1 MLPARGQSCHRKHR
15 FFLTP
20 SSRGRLSI
28 GRLSSCQA
36 SLFHDKGSSGWFVSL
51 RSDAFSNSVGPFSP
65 ERSAEHI
72 EDQEVVAM
80 SLLISGIVSVILG
93 VIGLSHWSND
103 FLIILKGGVPIML
116 ILGGILAVYVGLDAL
131 QDRMREE
138 RQKQEEK
145 MDKTRE
151 EIEQVK
157 AQAEQYRE
165 EIEKLKEQAKKN
177 TP

>member
-1 MLPARGQSCHRKHR
+1 MLQARGQACRWKHR
-15 FFLTP
+15 FFLHTVIP
-20 SSRGRLSI
+20 RTG
-28 GRLSSCQA
+28 CQSA
-36 SLFHDKGSSGWFVSL
+36 DFHLAKD
-51 RSDAFSNSVGPFSP
+51 PFSMIKSSP
-65 ERSAEHI
+65 DGLFRGGGCVFRFRRAFPSERSAKQI
-72 EDQEVVAM
+72 EAKEVMAM

-93 VIGLSHWSND
+93 VIGLSHWLND
-103 FLIILKGGVPIML
+103 FLINLKGGVPIML

-131 QDRMREE
+131 QDRMRED
-138 RQKQEEK
+138 RQKQEEE

>member
-1 MLPARGQSCHRKHR
+1 
-15 FFLTP
+15 
-20 SSRGRLSI
+20 
-28 GRLSSCQA
+28 
-36 SLFHDKGSSGWFVSL
+36 
-51 RSDAFSNSVGPFSP
+51 
-65 ERSAEHI
+65 
-72 EDQEVVAM
+72 M

-93 VIGLSHWSND
+93 VIGLSHWSDD
-103 FLIILKGGVPIML
+103 FLIILRGGVPIML
-116 ILGGILAVYVGLDAL
+116 ILGGILAVYVGLDAM
-131 QDRMREE
+131 QERIREE

-145 MDKTRE
+145 LDKTRE